1 MLASD
6 VLGWV
11 GGIVAAG
18 SYVVVARGWL
28 RPDSAR
34 FHALN
39 IGAAAML
46 AVPAFEHGALS
57 SAYLNLL
64 WIGFGA
70 ASVAARWAPSVS
82 AGRRPAAGGARRPSP
97 TGPASRASA
106 APARRGRRPRTA

>member
-1 MLASD
+1 MLATD
-6 VLGWV
+6 VMGWV

-18 SYVVVARGWL
+18 GYVVVARGWL

-34 FHALN
+34 FHTLN
-39 IGAAAML
+39 IAAAAML
-46 AVPAFEHGALS
+46 AVPAFAHGALS

-70 ASVAARWAPSVS
+70 VSVAVRWAPSLS
-82 AGRRPAAGGARRPSP
+82 AARTRAAAGARRLSPS
-97 TGPASRASA
+97 GPASRASA